1 MATKWVCGNCGTQLA
16 KPSLPCP
23 QCGALNPEEGT
34 AAAAAPRSARGGSKL
49 RNRETFAPPPAP
61 LQRLDQVE
69 AAGGGHR
76 LTTGIVEFDRV
87 LGGGLMPGS
96 ILLLAGEPGS
106 GKSSLLLSA
115 AAAIGQNAKVIYISA
130 EESSAQIKDRA
141 DRFGVAGEL
150 IGVMGEA
157 ELGNIIAMLEV
168 ERPALAIIDSINAIY
183 DARVEGIAGS
193 PSQVKECA
201 SALMR
206 LAKDPG
212 GLSPITVVLVGH
224 VTKDAAIAGPK
235 TLEHM
240 VDATLLL
247 EGDRH
252 GFFRMLRAVKN
263 RFGSTN
269 EVGIF
274 EMGETGL
281 AGVDN
286 PASVLREAQGLT
298 NSGRV
303 LCPVLEGS
311 RPLLV
316 EVQALVSESSFSQPR
331 RVADGI
337 EYNRL
342 VMLLAVL
349 DKFCGLKL
357 KEQDVYVKVGG
368 GLNVSEQAIDAAVVL
383 AVASSYREKE
393 IDPHLAAVGDVG
405 LGGELRPV
413 GAMSQRVRDA
423 SRQDVRK
430 LLLPT
435 GGRPF
440 DDKVPGI
447 SLVRVKNIRDLLE
460 AAGLPLGR

>member
-1 MATKWVCGNCGTQLA
+1 MAKWICGNCGTQLTNPA
-16 KPSLPCP
+16 NPCP
-23 QCGALNPEEGT
+23 NCGEVNPEQGT
-34 AAAAAPRSARGGSKL
+34 AAAAAPRSARGGK
-49 RNRETFAPPPAP
+49 RPRRETFAPPPAP
-61 LQRLDQVE
+61 LQQLRDVVSVS
-69 AAGGGHR
+69 GNR
-76 LTTGIVEFDRV
+76 DKTGIPELDRV
-87 LGGGLMPGS
+87 LGGGLMRGS

-115 AAAIGQNAKVIYISA
+115 AAQVAQNSDVIYISA
-130 EESSAQIKDRA
+130 EESTTQIRDRA
-141 DRFGVAGEL
+141 DRFGVTGNR
-150 IGVMGEA
+150 IRVMGEA
-157 ELGNIIAMLEV
+157 ELGNIITTLET

-183 DARVEGIAGS
+183 DSRVDGIAGS

-212 GLSPITVVLVGH
+212 GMSPITVMLVGH

-252 GFFRMLRAVKN
+252 GFFRILRAVKN

-281 AGVDN
+281 VGVEN

-337 EYNRL
+337 DYNRL

-393 IDPHLAAVGDVG
+393 INQDLAVVGDVG

-413 GAMSQRVRDA
+413 GAMTQRVRDA
-423 SRQDVRK
+423 QRQGVKK
-430 LLLPT
+430 LILPT

-440 DDKVPGI
+440 DENVPG
-447 SLVRVKNIRDLLE
+447 LTLARVRNVRELLE